1 MKSATETG
9 IELSSE
15 EWNLLRI
22 AYRSFIL
29 TKRDSWSSVSKQEE
43 RLSGKMKLIAKEFRE
58 KIETE
63 IYDICNDLLG
73 IVDLYCNPA
82 LATNP
87 ETKIFYLRMK
97 ADCLRY
103 LAEIAQDENKR
114 KFVTESEKVYK
125 EAFDVAKSKLQPIN
139 SLRLGLVV
147 NYSVFYKDVM
157 MDGEKACQLTNQA
170 IEEAK
175 KALKHEQEIDNDS
188 IVIIK
193 VKVLLQSLLV
203 WTSIQTQGFVLSLI
217 NVEEL
222 TFLDQR

>member
-15 EWNLLRI
+15 ERNLLRI

-29 TKRDSWSSVSKQEE
+29 IKRDSWSSVAKQEE

-97 ADCLRY
+97 ADCFRY

-139 SLRLGLVV
+139 SLRLGLVQLFRILQRC
-147 NYSVFYKDVM
+147 YDGWGESLSTYKSS
-157 MDGEKACQLTNQA
+157 NRR
-170 IEEAK
+170 
-175 KALKHEQEIDNDS
+175 S
-188 IVIIK
+188 
-193 VKVLLQSLLV
+193 
-203 WTSIQTQGFVLSLI
+203 
-217 NVEEL
+217 
-222 TFLDQR
+222 